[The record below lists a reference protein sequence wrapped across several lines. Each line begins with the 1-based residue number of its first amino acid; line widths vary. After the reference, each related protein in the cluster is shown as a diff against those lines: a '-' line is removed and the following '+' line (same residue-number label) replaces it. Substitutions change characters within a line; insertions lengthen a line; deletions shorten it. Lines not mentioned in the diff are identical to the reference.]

1 MENKKKNKKQK
12 NKKKNNNNRALHAFP
27 RAFWRLRVYALN
39 CDWLVAL
46 SALIALS
53 NSSKRLCLSLLK
65 TVPVLFIFSSYVIS
79 DCYYDGILHEHGER
93 WSPGPCTPEC
103 KCDDGKI
110 HCTLIECPELSCH
123 NPIKKRW
130 KCCPECPAEEG
141 EMRFYYPFEDV
152 RSIPSFNFGNRRL
165 NQLKI
170 YETYKSWFEVSKK

>member
-1 MENKKKNKKQK
+1 MENKKK
-12 NKKKNNNNRALHAFP
+12 KNNSN

-39 CDWLVAL
+39 CDWLVTL
-46 SALIALS
+46 PALIALS
-53 NSSKRLCLSLLK
+53 SSSKQLCLSWLK
-65 TVPVLFIFSSYVIS
+65 TVPVLFIFLSYVIS

-103 KCDDGKI
+103 KCHDGKI

-141 EMRFYYPFEDV
+141 EMRFYCPFEDF
-152 RSIPSFNFGNRRL
+152 RSIPSFTFGNRRFY
-165 NQLKI
+165 QLLI
-170 YETYKSWFEVSKK
+170 YN